1 MSSPALSSPVR
12 PSPALTAQAQALL
25 AGPVPVSTPE
35 ARAALCA
42 TLRPLLDEGGVLD
55 DQSGGVRLR
64 LDAAWGALTLAL
76 RSGRPVEHHAE
87 TSSTNTRA
95 RALAAVLPAGAP
107 LPLVVADHQTAGR
120 GRLGRSWSAAP
131 GAGLLFSL
139 VLRPPVPPV
148 EAPRCVLLWAAAMA
162 EVLGL
167 LLKWPNDLVDAEGRK
182 VGGMLAELDGLGADR
197 VPSVILGVGIN
208 IEPPTDPALTQ
219 AGSLRGL
226 GRAPVD
232 RAALLGAL
240 VRAVDR
246 VDPLDP
252 AGLDRWRARA
262 HTLGRRVRVAGREGL
277 ATGLRED
284 GALLVD
290 GVPILAGDVE
300 LVAGEAGRGTE

>member
-1 MSSPALSSPVR
+1 MSSPAVPALVQ
-12 PSPALTAQAQALL
+12 PSAALTARAQALL
-25 AGPVPVSTPE
+25 AGPHPIRAAGE
-35 ARAALCA
+35 RAALA
-42 TLRPLLDEGGVLD
+42 AELRALIDEGGVLD
-55 DQSGGVRLR
+55 EQSGGLRLR
-64 LDAAWGALTLAL
+64 LDGAWGPMTLAL
-76 RSGRPVEHHAE
+76 RAGRPVEHHAE
-87 TSSTNTRA
+87 TASTNTRA
-95 RALAAVLPAGAP
+95 RALAAGLPAGAP

-139 VLRPPVPPV
+139 VLRPPVPPA
-148 EAPRCVLLWAAAMA
+148 EAPRCVLIWAAAMA

-167 LLKWPNDLVDAEGRK
+167 LLKWPNDLVDPAGRK
-182 VGGMLAELDGLGADR
+182 VGGMLAELDGVGADR

-208 IEPPTDPALTQ
+208 VEPPEDPALTQ

-226 GRAPVD
+226 GRAPAD

-246 VDPLDP
+246 VDPRDP

-262 HTLGRRVRVAGREGL
+262 HTLGQRVRVAGREGV
-277 ATGLRED
+277 ATGLRDD

-290 GVPILAGDVE
+290 GAPVLAGDVE
-300 LVAGEAGRGTE
+300 LVAGEAGPRME